1 MQRPSP
7 AAGRYSMHCNNK
19 NDKDDDVAQGGI
31 NFHWDKDE
39 DLRIMVGGSMYIHP
53 HISTVTYL
61 TDLGAPTMVVS
72 KRVHPMTG
80 EYIHEADNPV
90 EGYVSWPKRGKHL
103 SFDGRYLHA
112 APSDLMIEGIFD
124 KQCQFDTTSDMDTK
138 TKRILTRQHRR
149 VTFLVNVWLNHK
161 PFNVNP
167 FPKTMIGNLSK
178 IDLFGSDMKL
188 FNNTAEQ
195 QKDEKMSHATKKV
208 LVNKDG
214 EATFENGS
222 EVELTKKTWSMGQK
236 DETIDVQMPVDTIRE
251 QQINGSDIT
260 ISWSDGGVN
269 LSGTSA

>member
-7 AAGRYSMHCNNK
+7 PAGRYAMHCNNN

-61 TDLGAPTMVVS
+61 TYLGAPTMVVS

-80 EYIHEADNPV
+80 EYIQEMGTPV

-112 APSDLMIEGIFD
+112 APSDIMQAGLFD

-167 FPKTMIGNLSK
+167 FPDTMIGNLSK
-178 IDLFGSDMKL
+178 VDLFGSVMKL
-188 FNNTAEQ
+188 FDSQQ
-195 QKDEKMSHATKKV
+195 QKDEKTSHTTTKV

-214 EATFENGS
+214 VATLENGS
-222 EVELTKKTWSMGQK
+222 RVELIKKSWSMGQK
-236 DETIDVQMPVDTIRE
+236 DETIDVQMPVDTIQE
-251 QQINGSDIT
+251 QQTSGSDIA

-269 LSGTSA
+269 LSGNSA

>member
-1 MQRPSP
+1 
-7 AAGRYSMHCNNK
+7 MHCNND

-39 DLRIMVGGSMYIHP
+39 DLRIMVGGTMYIHP

-80 EYIHEADNPV
+80 EYIQEMDTPI

-112 APSDLMIEGIFD
+112 APSDMMIDGLFD

-138 TKRILTRQHRR
+138 TKKILTRQHRR
-149 VTFLVNVWLNHK
+149 VTFLVNIWLNHK

-167 FPKTMIGNLSK
+167 FPETMIGNLSK
-178 IDLFGSDMKL
+178 VDLFGSDKL
-188 FNNTAEQ
+188 FDRTAEQ
-195 QKDEKMSHATKKV
+195 QKDEKTSHTTTNV
-208 LVNKDG
+208 QVKDG
-214 EATFENGS
+214 VATLENGS
-222 EVELTKKTWSMGQK
+222 RVELIKKSWSMGQK
-236 DETIDVQMPVDTIRE
+236 DETIDVQMPVDTIQE
-251 QQINGSDIT
+251 QQTSGSDIA

>member
-7 AAGRYSMHCNNK
+7 PAGRYAMHCNNN
-19 NDKDDDVAQGGI
+19 NDRDDDVHKGGI

-39 DLRIMVGGSMYIHP
+39 DLRIMVGGTMYIHP

-61 TDLGAPTMVVS
+61 TDIGAPTMVVS

-80 EYIHEADNPV
+80 EYIHESNTPV

-112 APSDLMIEGIFD
+112 APSDIMVEGMFD
-124 KQCQFDTTSDMDTK
+124 KQCQFDTTSDMDAK
-138 TKRILTRQHRR
+138 TKKILTRQHRR
-149 VTFLVNVWLNHK
+149 VTFLVNIWLNHK

-167 FPKTMIGNLSK
+167 FPETMIGNLSK
-178 IDLFGSDMKL
+178 VNLFGSDMKL

-195 QKDEKMSHATKKV
+195 QMDEKMSHTTTKV
-208 LVNKDG
+208 QVKDSI
-214 EATFENGS
+214 ALENGS
-222 EVELTKKTWSMGQK
+222 RVELIKKTWSMGQK

-251 QQINGSDIT
+251 QQTNGLDIA
-260 ISWSDGGVN
+260 ISWQGGVN